1 MFWGKQLLLVS
12 INISLL
18 RLKYLILDCQ
28 VTLRY
33 QTMGFNNQNLLLLL
47 IRDIAINR
55 LTLPSQKLPHLI

>member
-1 MFWGKQLLLVS
+1 MFWGKQLLHVS

-33 QTMGFNNQNLLLLL
+33 QTMGFNNQKLLLL